1 MSVILRTPPLHRAG
15 RYTLRAPWAA
25 DDSIVFSCMALRSF
39 SDCEKLGVDVYKT
52 YYQPMGLST
61 TVYNNDK
68 AANAHIV
75 TLMSET
81 SVIYVPDSYI
91 ESYPSMTEYTYQNV
105 VLSISLGAVP
115 DYIDTTFLNQQL
127 ATVVSDVIGIM
138 PTVNVHVS
146 PSTGTVSADQH
157 EIAEAARAAAIKTR
171 QTDYAK
177 LLIAQG
183 TITTLQTKVTA
194 LTKLCTDNSLL

>member
-1 MSVILRTPPLHRAG
+1 MAVILRTPPLHRAG
-15 RYTLRAPWAA
+15 CYTLRAPFSA

-39 SDCEKLGVDVYKT
+39 ADCEKLSVDVYKT
-52 YYQPMGLST
+52 YYVPMGLSQA
-61 TVYNNDK
+61 VYTADK
-68 AANAHIV
+68 AAGAHIV
-75 TLMSET
+75 TLISET

-115 DYIDTTFLNQQL
+115 DYIDTTFLNTQL
-127 ATVVSDVIGIM
+127 ATTVSDVIGVT

-146 PSTGTVSADQH
+146 PSTGTVTPEQH
-157 EIAEAARAAAIKTR
+157 EIAEAARSAAIKTR

-183 TITTLQTKVTA
+183 TISVLQAKVTA
-194 LTKLCTDNSLL
+194 LTKLCTDNQLL